1 MSNHL
6 FRFRSAFIIGLTFV
20 FSFTSFSGA
29 FAQDDR
35 IPSDDAA
42 ISNGQSLFKANC
54 QSCHKIH
61 EKLTGPALAGV
72 ENRAPSIDWI
82 LAFVKNSQRV
92 IKSGDPY
99 AVKLYNEFNQTE
111 MNAFP
116 TFKDEEILNILAY
129 IRNEAEKG
137 PATQVAADGEGT
149 QGPAGDGGI
158 PSSYLTAIMIGFV
171 VVLLLILVVLALI
184 INVLTKFI
192 NQKELDPATAEVVN
206 SRFDIGGIV
215 KSRPFIGL
223 VTFVLVA
230 VVFKALI
237 SGLFTIGVQQGY
249 APKQPI
255 AFSHKIHAGQF
266 EIDCQYCH
274 TSVYESKQANIPS
287 ANICMNCHSAIK
299 TESVEIQKI
308 YAAVEKNQPIEWIRI
323 HNLPDLS
330 YFNHSQHTNVGGI
343 ECQTCHGPIE
353 EMEVVRQ
360 HSLLTMG
367 WCIDCHRKT
376 DVNAKGNAYYDNLME
391 LHKKNGKEAM
401 KVEDNGGLECA
412 KCHY

>member
-6 FRFRSAFIIGLTFV
+6 FRFRSAFIIGLTLL
-20 FSFTSFSGA
+20 FSIPT
-29 FAQDDR
+29 FAQEDR
-35 IPSDDAA
+35 IPSDEAA
-42 ISNGQSLFKANC
+42 ISAGQSLFKANC

-72 ENRAPSIDWI
+72 EKRTPSVDWI
-82 LAFVKNSQRV
+82 LNFVRNSQRV
-92 IKSGDPY
+92 IQSGDPY
-99 AVKLYNEFNQTE
+99 AVKLYNEYNQTV

-116 TFKDEEILNILAY
+116 TFKDEEILSILAY

-137 PATQVAADGEGT
+137 PETQVAAQGDGST
-149 QGPAGDGGI
+149 GPAGSGGI
-158 PSSYLTAIMIGFV
+158 PSSYLTGIMIGFV
-171 VVLLLILVVLALI
+171 IVLLLILVVLALI

-192 NQKELDPATAEVVN
+192 NQKGDLDPATAEVVN
-206 SRFDIGGIV
+206 AKFDFGGMV
-215 KSRPFIGL
+215 KSRPFIGM

-230 VVFKALI
+230 VVFKTVI
-237 SGLFTIGVQQGY
+237 GGLYSIGVQQGY
-249 APKQPI
+249 APTQPI
-255 AFSHKIHAGQF
+255 AFSHKIHAGQY

-287 ANICMNCHSAIK
+287 PNICMNCHSAIK
-299 TESVEIQKI
+299 TESLEIQKI
-308 YAAVEKNQPIEWIRI
+308 YAAVNDNKPIEWVRV

-376 DVNAKGNAYYDNLME
+376 DVNAKGNAYYDNLVE

-401 KVEDNGGLECA
+401 KVEDIGGLECA